1 VTKPLAGKR
10 GLVLDDEFLIAL
22 DIQQVLEQAGA
33 TEVVCAGNVVEA
45 LAAIHAERFDL
56 AVLDLRLGRDG
67 TSLPAAEALAA
78 AGTPFIF
85 LTGMRTDAEEARA
98 YPDAPVVEKP
108 YDSPTLLEAIVRTS
122 GRSP

>member
-1 VTKPLAGKR
+1 MTKPLAGKR
-10 GLVLDDEFLIAL
+10 SLVLDDEFLIAL

-33 TEVVCAGNVVEA
+33 REVVCAGTLAEA
-45 LAAIHAERFDL
+45 LVAIRAERFDL
-56 AVLDLRLGRDG
+56 AILDLRLGHDG

-85 LTGMRTDAEEARA
+85 LTGMRTDAEETRT

-108 YDSPTLLEAIVRTS
+108 YHAPTLLEAIVQTA